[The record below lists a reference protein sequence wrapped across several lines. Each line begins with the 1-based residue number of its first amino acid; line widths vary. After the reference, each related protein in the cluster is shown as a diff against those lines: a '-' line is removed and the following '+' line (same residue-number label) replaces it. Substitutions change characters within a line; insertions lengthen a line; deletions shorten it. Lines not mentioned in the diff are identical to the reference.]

1 MAVIT
6 PFDPWKSPLCTC
18 PSKYSFSAYTGCA
31 HACRYCYISAYIPH
45 AFQCRAKE
53 DITKRLRRDLRR
65 VNPKLHISI
74 ANSSD
79 PYTPPE
85 DSLQLTRK
93 ALQILLSGGFKVQLI
108 TKSDLIIRDLD
119 LIRKGNCS
127 VSMSITTLDND
138 IARKL
143 EPNAPPPSKRLKAV
157 SKLVKEGVPCS
168 MRIDPVIPEIND
180 MGFQKLVEAI
190 ANTGASHIVASTY
203 KAKTDSFKRLT
214 SAFPEHRKKLT
225 EHYWTEGRSIQRAR
239 YLPEKMRREILT
251 HLKSIVEEFNMTYAT
266 CREGMTD
273 LQSGEKCDGSHLIP
287 IGFENFKTDNRR
299 ERPS

>member
-1 MAVIT
+1 MAVVT
-6 PFDPWKSPLCTC
+6 PFDPWGSPLCTC

-31 HACRYCYISAYIPH
+31 HACRYCYITAYIPH
-45 AFQCRAKE
+45 AFQCRAKK
-53 DITKRLRRDLRR
+53 DIIKRLCHDLRR
-65 VNPKLHISI
+65 IDHRLHISI

-85 DSLQLTRK
+85 NSLQLTRK
-93 ALQILLSGGFKVQLI
+93 ALQILLSGGFKIQLI

-127 VSMSITTLDND
+127 VSMSITILDNGT
-138 IARKL
+138 ARRL

-168 MRIDPVIPEIND
+168 IRIDPIIPKIND
-180 MGFQKLVEAI
+180 MDFQKIVEAI
-190 ANTGASHIVASTY
+190 ANTGASHVVASTY
-203 KAKTDSFKRLT
+203 KAKTDSFKRVT
-214 SAFPEHRKKLT
+214 SAFPEHKKELT
-225 EHYWTEGRSIQRAR
+225 EHYWVEGQRMQGAR

-251 HLKSIVEEFNMTYAT
+251 HLKGMVEEINMTFAT

-287 IGFENFKTDNRR
+287 IRR
-299 ERPS
+299 KDHEKISAFC